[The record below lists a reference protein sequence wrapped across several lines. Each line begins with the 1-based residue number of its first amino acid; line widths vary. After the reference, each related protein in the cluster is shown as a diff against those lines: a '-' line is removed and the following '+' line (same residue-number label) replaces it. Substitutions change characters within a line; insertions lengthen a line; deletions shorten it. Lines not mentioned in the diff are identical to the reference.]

1 MHMLLA
7 GGYVVTQE
15 HLVKQLEEVQV
26 YRLPIC
32 RIVLKADAI
41 EPRCILLCAGPDRCD
56 DLY

>member
-1 MHMLLA
+1 MLLA